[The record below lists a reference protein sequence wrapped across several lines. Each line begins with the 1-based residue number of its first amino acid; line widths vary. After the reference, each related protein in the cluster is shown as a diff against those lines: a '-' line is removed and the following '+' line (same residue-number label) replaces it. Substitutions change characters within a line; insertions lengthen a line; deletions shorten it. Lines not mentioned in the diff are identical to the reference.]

1 MDADPS
7 ASTSPLSNSDSLSL
21 GFPTYSH
28 KAASSRGYI
37 GREDSQLSRAA
48 SLSSEE
54 LVLPSFNLED
64 FTIEPFTRGMSEDI
78 TTDFPQLT
86 PDLPAPSEASC
97 VAGSQVAETPEV
109 SAPSR
114 HSMSASLHLEYLQAV
129 CSVDQLPSEPVD
141 NVAVKTKLTIPAS
154 PSLCL
159 LSTASDPC
167 LASPTTPTLSQSV
180 CYSSSETEDS
190 SPTTDNGEHNDSP
203 VLPVIKNGEGGILF
217 PETIVEGSEH
227 DDDIDAFHSPPSPS
241 LLTVIPRTIEDGRAA
256 TPQRTPHTLLSR
268 LRSTRSTLSSTP
280 SSALS
285 KSTSMVNLRRKLSLF
300 GQTRPPSTVL
310 HIDTPRS
317 PPPSPLLVQMYDQ
330 TALSA
335 EASRI
340 TDDEARRL
348 SELAFMT

>member
-1 MDADPS
+1 M
-7 ASTSPLSNSDSLSL
+7 
-21 GFPTYSH
+21 
-28 KAASSRGYI
+28 
-37 GREDSQLSRAA
+37 
-48 SLSSEE
+48 
-54 LVLPSFNLED
+54 LPSFNLED
-64 FTIEPFTRGMSEDI
+64 FTIEPFIRGISEDI
-78 TTDFPQLT
+78 TTDFAQST
-86 PDLPAPSEASC
+86 SDLPAPSETSC
-97 VAGSQVAETPEV
+97 AAGSQVAETPEV

-114 HSMSASLHLEYLQAV
+114 RSASLSLHLEYLQPV
-129 CSVDQLPSEPVD
+129 CSVDQLPSEPH
-141 NVAVKTKLTIPAS
+141 NVAVKTKLTIPA
-154 PSLCL
+154 PAPFYL

-180 CYSSSETEDS
+180 CCSSSETEES
-190 SPTTDNGEHNDSP
+190 SATTDNGEHNDSP
-203 VLPVIKNGEGGILF
+203 ILPVIKNGEGGILF

-227 DDDIDAFHSPPSPS
+227 DDDVDAFHSPPSPS
-241 LLTVIPRTIEDGRAA
+241 LLTVIPRTTDDCRAA
-256 TPQRTPHTLLSR
+256 TPQRTPQTLLSR

-280 SSALS
+280 SLALS

-310 HIDTPRS
+310 QIDAATSRS
-317 PPPSPLLVQMYDQ
+317 PPPSPLLVQMYDH